1 MAVPTLSEA
10 KTFFASDIIIAA
22 MADDRLTYWINDIA
36 AKMIVTEDDFGKLYF
51 NAFMNLLGHYLYF
64 YGNNLVPANGGR
76 INSESVA
83 QVSRSY
89 ETYKGD
95 NPMWMVYSSTKYG
108 MMFLSLASQ
117 IAVTKGG
124 FVAACGAAI

>member
-10 KTFFASDIIIAA
+10 RDFFASDVTIAA
-22 MADDRLTYWINDIA
+22 MADARLTYWINDIA
-36 AKMIVTEDDFGKLYF
+36 AKQIVTEDDFGTLYF
-51 NAFMNLLGHYLYF
+51 NAFMNLLGHYLYY
-64 YGNNLVPANGGR
+64 YGNNLVPISGR
-76 INSESVA
+76 VTSESVA

-89 ETYKGD
+89 ETYRGD
-95 NPMWMVYSSTKYG
+95 NPMWMVYSTTKYG